1 MYIYLYINIVSIIIY
16 KKVPPSNLDD
26 FLYCQDHHSES
37 CSHDFND
44 RCSLKCYEQKISSK
58 QLRLYR
64 VKLVLSKSLNEFL
77 FNFHLK
83 SNNQ

>member
-44 RCSLKCYEQKISSK
+44 RCSLKCYEQKNFFEAIEVISGKVSFK
-58 QLRLYR
+58 QIIERI
-64 VKLVLSKSLNEFL
+64 FI
-77 FNFHLK
+77 
-83 SNNQ
+83 